1 VSSLDGPSGVVDDTV
16 LVEAVKSSAPILVVR
31 IGRAWGLQETI
42 GGEGTYAVVSVG
54 KIGTLSTNVSDDVGE
69 SPAFNVALSF
79 EVPPSAKHGGL
90 HEIDDGEKVTVLL
103 YGRHSSMSDEPV
115 ACCTVDVGRVIT
127 PDGAP
132 VVFALS
138 RVGLDG
144 LPTDNFEA
152 EAGFIQMSAS
162 LEMQ

>member
-1 VSSLDGPSGVVDDTV
+1 
-16 LVEAVKSSAPILVVR
+16 
-31 IGRAWGLQETI
+31 
-42 GGEGTYAVVSVG
+42 
-54 KIGTLSTNVSDDVGE
+54 
-69 SPAFNVALSF
+69 
-79 EVPPSAKHGGL
+79 
-90 HEIDDGEKVTVLL
+90 
-103 YGRHSSMSDEPV
+103 M
-115 ACCTVDVGRVIT
+115 ACCTVDAGRVIT

-152 EAGFIQMSAS
+152 EAGFIQVSAS